1 MIKHNISI
9 KLPDSVPPAVSNS
22 FAALIPTLAVILL
35 FWGIRYGLKFD
46 VNTTITYLIAPLKS
60 VLVGNNLFG
69 GFINSILNR
78 VFWSF
83 GIHGPAIL
91 GPIIR
96 PMWIQQFLKI
106 WKYSR
111 LQEMHQLPNL
121 FTEQF
126 IQWFVWIGGSG
137 STLALVI
144 MFMFSKSKFL
154 KELGRLSFVPGL
166 FNINEP
172 IIFGAPIVMN
182 PILIIPFVITPLVTT
197 TVSYFAVVSG
207 MIPLMMAKLPFTML
221 APIAAVISTD
231 WTIMAGVLVLV
242 NFVISFVIYYPFFK
256 MYEKQQLAGEEK
268 TECSEQLSS

>member
-1 MIKHNISI
+1 MW
-9 KLPDSVPPAVSNS
+9 DS
-22 FAALIPTLAVILL
+22 
-35 FWGIRYGLKFD
+35 
-46 VNTTITYLIAPLKS
+46 
-60 VLVGNNLFG
+60 
-69 GFINSILNR
+69 
-78 VFWSF
+78 
-83 GIHGPAIL
+83 AIL
-91 GPIIR
+91 ENMEVFTATGNA
-96 PMWIQQFLKI
+96 
-106 WKYSR
+106 
-111 LQEMHQLPNL
+111 HQLPNL

-231 WTIMAGVLVLV
+231 WTIMAGVLVII
-242 NFVISFVIYYPFFK
+242 NFVISFIIYYPFFK
-256 MYEKQQLAGEEK
+256 MYEKQQIAGEEK

>member
-1 MIKHNISI
+1 M
-9 KLPDSVPPAVSNS
+9 
-22 FAALIPTLAVILL
+22 
-35 FWGIRYGLKFD
+35 
-46 VNTTITYLIAPLKS
+46 
-60 VLVGNNLFG
+60 
-69 GFINSILNR
+69 
-78 VFWSF
+78 
-83 GIHGPAIL
+83 
-91 GPIIR
+91 
-96 PMWIQQFLKI
+96 
-106 WKYSR
+106 
-111 LQEMHQLPNL
+111 
-121 FTEQF
+121 
-126 IQWFVWIGGSG
+126 
-137 STLALVI
+137 
-144 MFMFSKSKFL
+144 
-154 KELGRLSFVPGL
+154 PGL

-268 TECSEQLSS
+268 ENARSNYHLNYICSRAVYCTLFKMGTK